1 MIPRLDHREAVS
13 DTAQNYVQ
21 ALHALGFEGD
31 IHCDD
36 ATRAVLATD
45 NSIYQIYPQVVV
57 FPENHNDL
65 IRIARASHDYDV
77 TLYPRGGGTGTNAQS
92 LGAGVVVDTSKHMN
106 KILEVN
112 VDERWARVQC
122 GVVKDQ
128 LNAEIRQHGLFF
140 APDLSTSNRA
150 TVGGMINTDASGQ
163 GSVKYGKTRDHV
175 LNLKAVLLTG
185 ETLETGVLTNSE
197 LDQLS
202 KTSTEFRIG
211 SALRA
216 LHDTNKDA
224 IESSFPKLN
233 RCLTGYDLKNVRTDE
248 GKIDLNAVLC
258 GSEGTLAFISEAKIN
273 LEPLPSEVALVA
285 VQYESFMDAL
295 FDAQELMKHGAT
307 SIETVDSKVLKLAM
321 NDFVWDSVEE
331 YFPASKKSL
340 QGINLVEFTSSDA
353 SELAAKVDRVS
364 LYLDGI
370 AASNGRSFAH
380 SIARGRSQVSHIW
393 AMRKRA
399 VGLLGGVEGAKKP
412 VAFVEDTCVPPEN
425 LAPYIGEFRDLLDAH
440 DLDYG
445 MFGHVDAGVLHV
457 RPLLDL
463 KSPEAIGT
471 VRTITDQVVDLTKK
485 YNGLLWGEHG
495 KGVRSE
501 YAPIFFGSLYPAI
514 CQIKALFDPL
524 NRLNPGKIAGPTP
537 ESSLLKIDEVPTR
550 GSSDRRIAASLQE
563 TASTALLCNGNGAC
577 HNYDLDDRMC
587 PSWKAT
593 RDRRY
598 TPKGRA
604 GLMREWVTRLSDMGF
619 QAIPVRSW
627 SEQVIGAPT
636 RLLRTIRKSESNYDF
651 NHEVFEAM
659 STCLACKACTSQC
672 PVKVSVPTFR
682 SHFLSAYY
690 TRYSRPAKD
699 WIIGTIEYV
708 LPYIAQV
715 PRLYNGLVESGSGR
729 RLFAFLGLVD
739 SPSLSGIDPHRA
751 ISEAGFQIADLRRLA
766 EIKAASSER
775 FNRQV
780 VIVQDAFTSYFE
792 TQTVV
797 DLFRLLKLL
806 EFEPSLMPFHPNGKP
821 LHVHGF
827 LGWFKRLATSNA
839 SKLRSIDELGI
850 PLIGLDPSMTMTYRS
865 EYQEADVETPRV
877 QLVQEF
883 IAKHLVEG
891 KVFTTL
897 PVKRF
902 RLLAHCTEATN
913 AKESLDLW
921 KPIFAMAG
929 HTLDIESVGC
939 CGMAGT
945 YGHEVANVETSNRI
959 YAQSWQPKVEAC
971 RENGVEILAT
981 GYSCRAQVRRYSNQR
996 IHHPVSAL
1004 GEVLASAA
1012 DRQQA

>member
-185 ETLETGVLTNSE
+185 ETLETAVLTNSE

-307 SIETVDSKVLKLAM
+307 SIETVDSKVLNLAM
-321 NDFVWDSVEE
+321 NDFVWDSIEE

-340 QGINLVEFTSSDA
+340 QGINLVEFTCSDA
-353 SELAAKVDRVS
+353 RELAAKVDRIS

-380 SIARGRSQVSHIW
+380 SIARGRSQVSHVW

-463 KSPEAIGT
+463 KSPEAIGM

-627 SEQVIGAPT
+627 REQVIGAPT

-766 EIKAASSER
+766 EIKVASSER

-891 KVFTTL
+891 RVFTTL

-945 YGHEVANVETSNRI
+945 YGHEAANVETSKRI